1 MLDSKDRIFDN
12 LYGFEPWNLANAKL
26 RGDWDNTKDILLK
39 GREKIT
45 EEVIS
50 SGLRGRGGCWIFY
63 RSQMDFYAKR
73 TNWKDTLFS
82 CQC

>member
-12 LYGFEPWNLANAKL
+12 LYGFEPWNLDNAKL

-50 SGLRGRGGCWIFY
+50 SGLRGEVVL
-63 RSQMDFYAKR
+63 DFLQES
-73 TNWKDTLFS
+73 NGLL
-82 CQC
+82 CQKNQLERRII